1 MADRLLDI
9 QERTWP
15 VRGGRWSL
23 RQKMPN
29 GGRPSVHTGM
39 DYERREDAEAD
50 AARSNAMQSGCFE
63 VWDRE
68 VS

>member
-1 MADRLLDI
+1 MADRLLEI

-23 RQKMPN
+23 CQKTPN
-29 GGRPSVHTGM
+29 GGWPGVHIGM
-39 DYERREDAEAD
+39 GYERREDAEVD
-50 AARSNAMQSGCFE
+50 AARSNAMQPGYFE

-68 VS
+68 AS

>member
-9 QERTWP
+9 HERTWP

-23 RQKMPN
+23 HQKMPH
-29 GGRPSVHTGM
+29 GGWAGVHIGM
-39 DYERREDAEAD
+39 GYERREDAEAD
-50 AARSNAMQSGCFE
+50 AARSNAMQPVCFE

-68 VS
+68 AS